1 MVFFSMS
8 KIKKHMDS
16 NPEQLDKPV
25 MLTTISVALQVSIV
39 WKTQAI
45 WTTAVLPYLRFIATC
60 YSILE
65 QQPQSGVYLWV
76 SRKGCYELALSVS
89 LLKPCDVFHI
99 EVGNN
104 CSGFVTFCAER
115 ASLPSLS
122 PKDATSLPCQRAVQ
136 GAADHLSSSIF
147 PGTSSR
153 QRTFNALCCW
163 HIYSLNDVLHT
174 ASSLDPCA
182 CWNSSL
188 QDLHSCLEEVIKQ
201 HKSSLGR

>member
-1 MVFFSMS
+1 MEDTSNMDHCSFAIL
-8 KIKKHMDS
+8 KIYYY
-16 NPEQLDKPV
+16 
-25 MLTTISVALQVSIV
+25 MLQRLRTAATIWGLSLSV
-39 WKTQAI
+39 K
-45 WTTAVLPYLRFIATC
+45 
-60 YSILE
+60 
-65 QQPQSGVYLWV
+65 
-76 SRKGCYELALSVS
+76 KGCYELALSVS